1 MFSAP
6 STEGTAVL
14 GLSIKWTLQ
23 SSHKSIIDE
32 QWYGIL
38 GQEEGKGRWEK
49 WNWAGGGHW
58 KGGSYL
64 SKGRESGSLLL
75 YPILFLGQA
84 SQHRPPWVC
93 VSSSAQSTSG
103 ADVKRPTGAAV
114 QLPLVKE
121 QMLSPLQKISRSCHG
136 SIGCSD
142 GHFGAAVAYRTMVG
156 RIGLPVP

>member
-64 SKGRESGSLLL
+64 SKGRESGSLCCF
-75 YPILFLGQA
+75 IL
-84 SQHRPPWVC
+84 
-93 VSSSAQSTSG
+93 SSSWVRHPNTDLLESVFRQ
-103 ADVKRPTGAAV
+103 V
-114 QLPLVKE
+114 
-121 QMLSPLQKISRSCHG
+121 LS
-136 SIGCSD
+136 
-142 GHFGAAVAYRTMVG
+142 
-156 RIGLPVP
+156 LPVGQM